1 MFTPRITGSQGA
13 NARNQQISEPCNLQ
27 IKRKISKLNKIK
39 QTKKGNFQQSWNV
52 TMHQIAL
59 EELPGTTCT
68 SERASTSRCYNF
80 LPPDLSL
87 SLYLSQK
94 KNGKAPCTSGS
105 TCLQTVPH
113 RPKTKLQ
120 ATLTTTRITPL
131 QFSKWA
137 MKKQTKKTEENNA
150 RALPE
155 KFCRKNTPMWV
166 EMQTQTIPMRE
177 TMRSQWSG
185 ILERRSREMEARQ
198 RSAGREREASRQRK
212 GRAKKK
218 PRQFKLGTLRAESAR
233 GKRSLSMLTHF
244 IALSSGIREVLREF
258 PEFQYRSQ

>member
-1 MFTPRITGSQGA
+1 MERDNASDCPRRA
-13 NARNQQISEPCNLQ
+13 PRHY
-27 IKRKISKLNKIK
+27 
-39 QTKKGNFQQSWNV
+39 
-52 TMHQIAL
+52 MHI
-59 EELPGTTCT
+59 
-68 SERASTSRCYNF
+68 RASIDVTLLQFSSSR
-80 LPPDLSL
+80 SL
-87 SLYLSQK
+87 SLTISEK
-94 KNGKAPCTSGS
+94 KNGNASCTSGS

-113 RPKTKLQ
+113 RTKTNLQ
-120 ATLTTTRITPL
+120 ATLRTTRITPL

-155 KFCRKNTPMWV
+155 KFCRKNTPMWI
-166 EMQTQTIPMRE
+166 ETQTQTIPIWE

-218 PRQFKLGTLRAESAR
+218 PRQ
-233 GKRSLSMLTHF
+233 
-244 IALSSGIREVLREF
+244 
-258 PEFQYRSQ
+258 